1 MRWYIKDYFK
11 AFITKKN
18 IKNSLIFIGA
28 FFVFAIIIAFLLPP
42 QSEDASVGEG
52 FFVNLVMIV
61 PLAAAVFFILI
72 SFRLKVHPEV
82 IYSSSIRAKIIL
94 ALIVIATVPT
104 IPIIV
109 ITSNILNST
118 INQFFTEKTVAALE
132 KSVDLANEKI
142 LAMEDILVEQLNQ
155 LKYDLNNN
163 FISPAYMM
171 HPAFSKRYMNANIS
185 LLVAV
190 IETKAELNNKV
201 RVLYSINDNYAIL
214 SNIIIFLGLT
224 RITDATNCYRLSI
237 MNNVYS
243 VAYTQYGPYCIVLY
257 RLIPKDMFITVDFIN
272 TSYSEYKKQEFL
284 KPYFQTGIGI
294 ALILLSLGIILLA
307 IVLSI
312 MISQSITRP
321 VFELVTAAQ
330 KIAKGDFSIN
340 LTRKEQDEIAV
351 LYESFNQMARQLE
364 HGRKMMYQTQKLQ
377 AWSDIARKLIHEIKN
392 PLTPI
397 RLSAER
403 LYRRYEENHPE
414 FPAIVKDA
422 TKTIVEEVNILM
434 NMLSE
439 FSKFARLPEINMVKE
454 NINSII
460 ENCVAMYQG
469 NEMISFIVDLDA
481 TVPPVMCD
489 KALLRQAFLNIIQ
502 NSIEAKATVMTVTS
516 KYDGENNFVYVQFK
530 DNGVGISEENLNKVF
545 EPTFSTKESGM
556 GLGLAIVEKIIIDH
570 KWNIACESQQG
581 HGTQFII
588 TIPLQ

>member
-1 MRWYIKDYFK
+1 MMSFPIKDYLK
-11 AFITKKN
+11 EYVSKKN

-28 FFVFAIIIAFLLPP
+28 FFIFATIIAFLLPP
-42 QSEDASVGEG
+42 QSENTSVGEG

-72 SFRLKVHPEV
+72 SFRLRVHPEV
-82 IYSSSIRAKIIL
+82 IYSSSIRTKIAL

-118 INQFFTEKTVAALE
+118 INQFFTEKTISALE
-132 KSVDLANEKI
+132 KSVDLANQMVLE
-142 LAMEDILVEQLNQ
+142 AEENLVQQLNQ
-155 LKYDLNNN
+155 LRYDLNNHYV
-163 FISPAYMM
+163 STEYLL
-171 HPAFSKRYMNANIS
+171 HPAFSQRYMYAKTSLIVTLVETKGVLQNNVTLLHAGNNNPDIVSNIVTFLQLAHIANITHCS
-185 LLVAV
+185 
-190 IETKAELNNKV
+190 
-201 RVLYSINDNYAIL
+201 
-214 SNIIIFLGLT
+214 
-224 RITDATNCYRLSI
+224 RLSI
-237 MNNVYS
+237 FNNIYS
-243 VAYTQYGPYCIVLY
+243 VAYTQYGPYCIVMY
-257 RLIPKDMFITVDFIN
+257 RLIPKDMFATADFLN
-272 TSYSEYKKQEFL
+272 TAYSEYKKQEFL

-307 IVLSI
+307 IILSI

-321 VFELVTAAQ
+321 VLELVEASE
-330 KIAKGDFSIN
+330 KIAKGDFQIN
-340 LTRKEQDEIAV
+340 LSRKEQDEIAA
-351 LYESFNQMARQLE
+351 LYESFNQMAKQLD

-414 FPAIVKDA
+414 FPIIVKDA
-422 TKTIVEEVNILM
+422 TGTIIEEVNILM

-439 FSKFARLPEINMVKE
+439 FSKFARLPEINLAEE
-454 NINSII
+454 NINTIL
-460 ENCVAMYQG
+460 ENCIDIYG
-469 NEMISFIVDLDA
+469 NDAISFVTNLD
-481 TVPPVMCD
+481 TNLPPVMCD
-489 KALLRQAFLNIIQ
+489 KALVRQAFLNIIQ
-502 NSIEAKATVMTVTS
+502 NSIEAKTTEITITS
-516 KYDGENNFVYVQFK
+516 IYDKEKQVIYILFK
-530 DNGVGISEENLNKVF
+530 DNGVGIPEENLSKVF

-570 KWNIACESQQG
+570 KWNITCDSKG
-581 HGTQFII
+581 DGTQFTI

>member
-1 MRWYIKDYFK
+1 MMSLPIKDYLK
-11 AFITKKN
+11 EYVSKKN

-28 FFVFAIIIAFLLPP
+28 FFIFATIIAFLLPP
-42 QSEDASVGEG
+42 QSENTSVGEG

-72 SFRLKVHPEV
+72 SFRLRVHPEV
-82 IYSSSIRAKIIL
+82 IYSSSIRTKIAL

-118 INQFFTEKTVAALE
+118 INQFFTEKTISALE
-132 KSVDLANEKI
+132 KSVDLANQMVLE
-142 LAMEDILVEQLNQ
+142 AEENLVQQLNQ
-155 LKYDLNNN
+155 LRYDLNNHYV
-163 FISPAYMM
+163 STEYLL
-171 HPAFSKRYMNANIS
+171 HPSFSQRYRYANTS
-185 LLVAV
+185 LIVTLV
-190 IETKAELNNKV
+190 ETKGVLQNNV
-201 RVLYSINDNYAIL
+201 TLLHAGNNNPDIV
-214 SNIIIFLGLT
+214 SNIVTFLQLAH
-224 RITDATNCYRLSI
+224 ITNIAHCSRLSI
-237 MNNVYS
+237 FNNIYS
-243 VAYTQYGPYCIVLY
+243 VAYTQYGPYCIVMY
-257 RLIPKDMFITVDFIN
+257 RLIPKDMFATADFLN
-272 TSYSEYKKQEFL
+272 TAYSEYKKQEFL

-307 IVLSI
+307 IILSI

-321 VFELVTAAQ
+321 VLELVEASE
-330 KIAKGDFSIN
+330 KIAKGDFQIN
-340 LTRKEQDEIAV
+340 LSRKEQDEIAA
-351 LYESFNQMARQLE
+351 LYESFNQMAKQLD

-414 FPAIVKDA
+414 FPIIVKDA
-422 TKTIVEEVNILM
+422 TSTIIEEVNILM

-439 FSKFARLPEINMVKE
+439 FSKFARLPEINLAEE
-454 NINSII
+454 NINTIL
-460 ENCVAMYQG
+460 ENCIDIYG
-469 NEMISFIVDLDA
+469 NDAISFVTNLD
-481 TVPPVMCD
+481 TNLPPVMCD
-489 KALLRQAFLNIIQ
+489 KALVRQAFLNIIQ
-502 NSIEAKATVMTVTS
+502 NSIEAKTTEITITS
-516 KYDGENNFVYVQFK
+516 IYDKEKQVIYILFK
-530 DNGVGISEENLNKVF
+530 DNGVGIPEENLSKVF

-570 KWNIACESQQG
+570 KWNITCDSKG
-581 HGTQFII
+581 DGTQFTI

>member
-1 MRWYIKDYFK
+1 MMSFPIKDYLK
-11 AFITKKN
+11 EYVSKKN

-28 FFVFAIIIAFLLPP
+28 FFIFATIIAFLLPP
-42 QSEDASVGEG
+42 QSENTSVGEG

-72 SFRLKVHPEV
+72 SFRLRVHPEV
-82 IYSSSIRAKIIL
+82 IYSSSIRTKIAL

-118 INQFFTEKTVAALE
+118 INQFFTEKTISALE
-132 KSVDLANEKI
+132 KSVDLANQMVLE
-142 LAMEDILVEQLNQ
+142 AEENLVQQLNQ
-155 LKYDLNNN
+155 LKYDLNNHYV
-163 FISPAYMM
+163 STEYLL
-171 HPAFSKRYMNANIS
+171 HPAFSQRYMYAKTSLIVTLVETKGVLQNNVTLLHAGNNNPDIVSNIVTFLQLAHIANITHCS
-185 LLVAV
+185 
-190 IETKAELNNKV
+190 
-201 RVLYSINDNYAIL
+201 
-214 SNIIIFLGLT
+214 
-224 RITDATNCYRLSI
+224 RLSI
-237 MNNVYS
+237 FNNIYS
-243 VAYTQYGPYCIVLY
+243 VAYTQYGPYCIVMY
-257 RLIPKDMFITVDFIN
+257 RLIPKDMFATADFLN
-272 TSYSEYKKQEFL
+272 TAYSEYKKQEFL

-307 IVLSI
+307 IILSI

-321 VFELVTAAQ
+321 VLELVEASE
-330 KIAKGDFSIN
+330 KIAKGDFQIN
-340 LTRKEQDEIAV
+340 LSRKEQDEIAA
-351 LYESFNQMARQLE
+351 LYESFNQMAKQLD

-414 FPAIVKDA
+414 FPIIVKDA
-422 TKTIVEEVNILM
+422 TGTIIEEVNILM

-439 FSKFARLPEINMVKE
+439 FSKFARLPEINLAEE
-454 NINSII
+454 NINTIL
-460 ENCVAMYQG
+460 ENCIDIYG
-469 NEMISFIVDLDA
+469 NDAISFVTNLD
-481 TVPPVMCD
+481 TNLPPVMCD
-489 KALLRQAFLNIIQ
+489 KALVRQAFLNIIQ
-502 NSIEAKATVMTVTS
+502 NSIEAKTTEITITS
-516 KYDGENNFVYVQFK
+516 IYDKEKQVIYILFK
-530 DNGVGISEENLNKVF
+530 DNGVGIPEENLSKVF

-570 KWNIACESQQG
+570 KWNITCDSKG
-581 HGTQFII
+581 DGTQFTI

>member
-1 MRWYIKDYFK
+1 MTVLNIKDYIK
-11 AFITKKN
+11 EYISKKN

-28 FFVFAIIIAFLLPP
+28 FFIFATIIAFLLPP
-42 QSEDASVGEG
+42 QGENASVGEG

-82 IYSSSIRAKIIL
+82 IYSSSIRTKIAL
-94 ALIVIATVPT
+94 ALIIIATVPT

-109 ITSNILNST
+109 ITSNIVNST
-118 INQFFTEKTVAALE
+118 INQFFTEKTISALE
-132 KSVDLANEKI
+132 KSVALANEKI
-142 LAMEDILVEQLNQ
+142 QETEENLVQQLNQ
-155 LKYDLNNN
+155 LKYDLNNHY
-163 FISPAYMM
+163 ISTAYLVY
-171 HPAFSKRYMNANIS
+171 PSFGKRYVYTNTSLFVTLVEKRGVLQNSVRLLCSSNNNPDIVSNI
-185 LLVAV
+185 LTFL
-190 IETKAELNNKV
+190 ELTH
-201 RVLYSINDNYAIL
+201 INDMAHC
-214 SNIIIFLGLT
+214 S
-224 RITDATNCYRLSI
+224 RLSI
-237 MNNVYS
+237 FNDVYS
-243 VAYTQYGPYCIVLY
+243 VAYAQYGTYCIVMY
-257 RLIPKDMFITVDFIN
+257 TLIPKNMLATADFLN

-307 IVLSI
+307 IILSV

-321 VFELVTAAQ
+321 VLELVDASE
-330 KIAKGDFSIN
+330 KIARGDFLIN

-351 LYESFNQMARQLE
+351 LYESFNQMAKQLD

-414 FPAIVKDA
+414 FPLIVKDA
-422 TKTIVEEVNILM
+422 TRTIIEEVTILM

-439 FSKFARLPEINMVKE
+439 FSKFARLPEINLAE
-454 NINSII
+454 DNINSIL
-460 ENCVAMYQG
+460 ENCIDMYG
-469 NEMISFIVDLDA
+469 NDAISFITNLDNNL
-481 TVPPVMCD
+481 PPVRCD
-489 KALLRQAFLNIIQ
+489 KTLLRQAFLNIIQ
-502 NSIEAKATVMTVTS
+502 NSIEAKATEIVIS
-516 KYDGENNFVYVQFK
+516 SIYDKGKEVLYVLFK
-530 DNGVGISEENLNKVF
+530 DNGVGIPEENLGKVF

-570 KWNIACESQQG
+570 KWNIACDSKGQ
-581 HGTQFII
+581 GTQFTI

>member
-1 MRWYIKDYFK
+1 MMILSIKDYLK
-11 AFITKKN
+11 EYISKKN
-18 IKNSLIFIGA
+18 IKNSLIFIGT
-28 FFVFAIIIAFLLPP
+28 FFIFATIIAFLLPP
-42 QSEDASVGEG
+42 QSENTSVGEG
-52 FFVNLVMIV
+52 FFVNLVMII

-72 SFRLKVHPEV
+72 SFRLRVHPEV
-82 IYSSSIRAKIIL
+82 IYSSSIRTKIAL

-118 INQFFTEKTVAALE
+118 INQFFTEKTISALE
-132 KSVDLANEKI
+132 KSVDLANQMVLET
-142 LAMEDILVEQLNQ
+142 EENLVQQLNQ
-155 LKYDLNNN
+155 LRYDLNNRYVSTEYLLHPT
-163 FISPAYMM
+163 FSQRYMYTNTSL
-171 HPAFSKRYMNANIS
+171 FVTLVGSKRVLQNNVTVLYAGNNNPDIVSNIVTFLQLANINS
-185 LLVAV
+185 LAHC
-190 IETKAELNNKV
+190 
-201 RVLYSINDNYAIL
+201 S
-214 SNIIIFLGLT
+214 
-224 RITDATNCYRLSI
+224 RLSI
-237 MNNVYS
+237 FNNNYS
-243 VAYTQYGPYCIVLY
+243 VAYTQYGPYCIVMY
-257 RLIPKDMFITVDFIN
+257 RLIPKDMFATADFLN
-272 TSYSEYKKQEFL
+272 TAYSEYKKQEFL

-307 IVLSI
+307 IILSI

-321 VFELVTAAQ
+321 VLELVEASE
-330 KIAKGDFSIN
+330 KIAKGDFLIN

-351 LYESFNQMARQLE
+351 LYESFNQMAKQLD

-414 FPAIVKDA
+414 FPIIVKDA
-422 TKTIVEEVNILM
+422 TNTIIEEVNILM

-439 FSKFARLPEINMVKE
+439 FSKFARLPEINLVKE
-454 NINSII
+454 NINTILEDCI
-460 ENCVAMYQG
+460 DMYG
-469 NEMISFIVDLDA
+469 NDAISFITNLD
-481 TVPPVMCD
+481 TNLPPVMCD

-502 NSIEAKATVMTVTS
+502 NSIEAKATKITITS
-516 KYDGENNFVYVQFK
+516 IYDKEKQVLYIQFK
-530 DNGVGISEENLNKVF
+530 DNGMGIPEENLSKVF

-570 KWNIACESQQG
+570 KWNITCDSKGE
-581 HGTQFII
+581 GTQFTI

>member
-1 MRWYIKDYFK
+1 MQWNVKELLKELIAR
-11 AFITKKN
+11 KN

-28 FFVFAIIIAFLLPP
+28 FFIFAIIIAFLLPP
-42 QSEDASVGEG
+42 QGENISIGEG

-61 PLAAAVFFILI
+61 PIAAAVFFILI
-72 SFRLKVHPEV
+72 SFRLRVHPQV
-82 IYSSSIRAKIIL
+82 IYSSSIRTKIVL

-109 ITSNILNST
+109 ITSNILNTT

-132 KSVDLANEKI
+132 KSVELANQKI
-142 LAMEDILVEQLNQ
+142 LETEDNLVQQMNQ

-163 FISPAYMM
+163 YINPAYML
-171 HPAFSKRYMNANIS
+171 HPAFSNRYAQFNTAVFVAFFKTKGIMQNSIT
-185 LLVAV
+185 LLYNSKDNVNV
-190 IETKAELNNKV
+190 VSSIITFLEL
-201 RVLYSINDNYAIL
+201 AH
-214 SNIIIFLGLT
+214 
-224 RITDATNCYRLSI
+224 ITDNVHCSRLSVLNS
-237 MNNVYS
+237 MYS
-243 VAYTQYGPYCIVLY
+243 VAYTQYGPYCIVMY
-257 RLIPKDMFITVDFIN
+257 TLIPREMIATADFLN

-294 ALILLSLGIILLA
+294 ALILLSLGIIMLA

-321 VFELVTAAQ
+321 VFELVEAAE
-330 KIAKGDFSIN
+330 KVARGDFSVN
-340 LTRKEQDEIAV
+340 LIRKENDEIAV
-351 LYESFNQMARQLE
+351 LYESFNQMARQLD

-414 FPAIVKDA
+414 FPVIVKDA
-422 TKTIVEEVNILM
+422 TRTIIDEVNILM

-439 FSKFARLPEINMVKE
+439 FSKFARLPEINLTKE
-454 NINSII
+454 NINTIL
-460 ENCVAMYQG
+460 ENCVSIYHG
-469 NEMISFIVDLDA
+469 NDAITFVVELDDNI
-481 TVPPVMCD
+481 PPVMCD
-489 KALLRQAFLNIIQ
+489 RNLLRQAFLNIIQ
-502 NSIEAKATVMTVTS
+502 NAIEAKSTVITVTS
-516 KYDGENNFVYVQFK
+516 KYDSIKEVINVIFK
-530 DNGVGISEENLNKVF
+530 DNGVGIPEENLNKVF

-570 KWNIACESQQG
+570 KWNIACDSKGQ
-581 HGTQFII
+581 GTQFII
-588 TIPLQ
+588 TIPLK

>member
-1 MRWYIKDYFK
+1 MLLSIKDYLK
-11 AFITKKN
+11 EYVSKKN
-18 IKNSLIFIGA
+18 IKNSLIFIGT
-28 FFVFAIIIAFLLPP
+28 FFIFATIIAFLLPP
-42 QSEDASVGEG
+42 QSENTSVGEG

-72 SFRLKVHPEV
+72 SFRLRVHPEV
-82 IYSSSIRAKIIL
+82 IYSSSIRTKIAL

-109 ITSNILNST
+109 ITNNIVNST
-118 INQFFTEKTVAALE
+118 INQFFTEKTISALE
-132 KSVDLANEKI
+132 KSVDLANQMVLET
-142 LAMEDILVEQLNQ
+142 EENLVKQLNQ
-155 LKYDLNNN
+155 LRYDLNNHYV
-163 FISPAYMM
+163 STEYLL
-171 HPAFSKRYMNANIS
+171 HPAFIQRYMYTNTS
-185 LLVAV
+185 LFVTLVGSKDV
-190 IETKAELNNKV
+190 LQNNV
-201 RVLYSINDNYAIL
+201 TLLYAGNNNPDIV
-214 SNIIIFLGLT
+214 SNIVTFLQLAH
-224 RITDATNCYRLSI
+224 ITSLAHCSRLSI
-237 MNNVYS
+237 LNNIYS
-243 VAYTQYGPYCIVLY
+243 VAYTQYGPYCIVMY
-257 RLIPKDMFITVDFIN
+257 RLIPKDMFATADFLN
-272 TSYSEYKKQEFL
+272 TAYSEYKKQEFL

-307 IVLSI
+307 IILSI

-321 VFELVTAAQ
+321 VLELVEASE
-330 KIAKGDFSIN
+330 KIAKGDFLIN

-351 LYESFNQMARQLE
+351 LYESFNQMAKQLD

-414 FPAIVKDA
+414 FPIIVKDA
-422 TKTIVEEVNILM
+422 TNTIIEEVNILM

-439 FSKFARLPEINMVKE
+439 FSKFARLPEINLVKE
-454 NINSII
+454 NINTILEDCI
-460 ENCVAMYQG
+460 AMYG
-469 NEMISFIVDLDA
+469 NDAILFIINLD
-481 TVPPVMCD
+481 TNLPPVMCD

-502 NSIEAKATVMTVTS
+502 NSIEAKATEITITS
-516 KYDGENNFVYVQFK
+516 MYDKEKQVLYIQFN
-530 DNGVGISEENLNKVF
+530 DNGIGIPEENLSKVF

-570 KWNIACESQQG
+570 KWNITCDSKG
-581 HGTQFII
+581 KGTQFTI

>member
-1 MRWYIKDYFK
+1 MLLHIKDYLK
-11 AFITKKN
+11 EYVSKQN

-28 FFVFAIIIAFLLPP
+28 FFIFAIIIAFLLPP
-42 QSEDASVGEG
+42 QSENTSVGEG

-61 PLAAAVFFILI
+61 PLAGAVFFILI
-72 SFRLKVHPEV
+72 SFRLRVHPEV
-82 IYSSSIRAKIIL
+82 IYSSSIRTKIAL

-118 INQFFTEKTVAALE
+118 INQFFTEKTISALE
-132 KSVDLANEKI
+132 KSVDLANTKI
-142 LAMEDILVEQLNQ
+142 LENEENLMQQLNQ
-155 LKYDLNNN
+155 LRYDLNNQYIHIAHILQPS
-163 FISPAYMM
+163 FSQRYAYTNSS
-171 HPAFSKRYMNANIS
+171 FFVT
-185 LLVAV
+185 LL
-190 IETKAELNNKV
+190 ETKGVLHNKV
-201 RVLYSINDNYAIL
+201 TLLYPGNDNPGIVSSL
-214 SNIIIFLGLT
+214 VTFLELAH
-224 RITDATNCYRLSI
+224 INSLPHCSRLSI
-237 MNNVYS
+237 LNNLYS
-243 VAYTQYGPYCIVLY
+243 VAFMQYGPYCIVMY
-257 RLIPKDMFITVDFIN
+257 RLIPKDMFATADFLN

-307 IVLSI
+307 VVLSI

-321 VFELVTAAQ
+321 VLELVEASQ
-330 KIAKGDFSIN
+330 KIAKGDFLVH

-351 LYESFNQMARQLE
+351 LYESFNQMARQLD

-403 LYRRYEENHPE
+403 LYRRYEEHHPE
-414 FPAIVKDA
+414 FPLILKDA
-422 TKTIVEEVNILM
+422 TSTIIEEVNILM

-439 FSKFARLPEINMVKE
+439 FSKFARLPEINLVYE
-454 NINSII
+454 NINSIL
-460 ENCVAMYQG
+460 ENCIAIYQG
-469 NEMISFIVDLDA
+469 NDAITFDVDLDTA
-481 TVPPVMCD
+481 IPQVMCD
-489 KALLRQAFLNIIQ
+489 KILLRQAFLNIIQ
-502 NSIEAKATVMTVTS
+502 NSIEAKATVIGIAS
-516 KYDGENNFVYVQFK
+516 RYDATKGFISIVFK
-530 DNGVGISEENLNKVF
+530 DNGVGISEENLNKIF

-570 KWNIACESQQG
+570 KWNITCESAGQ
-581 HGTQFII
+581 GTQFTI

>member
-1 MRWYIKDYFK
+1 MSFPIKDYLK
-11 AFITKKN
+11 EYVSKKN

-28 FFVFAIIIAFLLPP
+28 FFIFATIIAFLLPP
-42 QSEDASVGEG
+42 QSENTSVGEG

-72 SFRLKVHPEV
+72 SFRLRVHPEV
-82 IYSSSIRAKIIL
+82 IYSSSIRTKIAL

-118 INQFFTEKTVAALE
+118 INQFFTEKTILRW
-132 KSVDLANEKI
+132 KNLVDLANQMVLE
-142 LAMEDILVEQLNQ
+142 AEENLVQQLNQ
-155 LKYDLNNN
+155 LKYDLNNHYV
-163 FISPAYMM
+163 STEYLL
-171 HPAFSKRYMNANIS
+171 HPAFSQRYMYAKTSLIVTLVETKGVLQNNVTLLHAGNNNPDIVSNIVTFLQLAHIANITHCS
-185 LLVAV
+185 
-190 IETKAELNNKV
+190 
-201 RVLYSINDNYAIL
+201 
-214 SNIIIFLGLT
+214 
-224 RITDATNCYRLSI
+224 RLSI
-237 MNNVYS
+237 FNNIYS
-243 VAYTQYGPYCIVLY
+243 VAYTQYGPYCIVMY
-257 RLIPKDMFITVDFIN
+257 RLIPKDMFATADFLN
-272 TSYSEYKKQEFL
+272 TAYSEYKKQEFL

-307 IVLSI
+307 IILSI

-321 VFELVTAAQ
+321 VLELVEASE
-330 KIAKGDFSIN
+330 KIAKGDFQIN
-340 LTRKEQDEIAV
+340 LSRKEQDEIAA
-351 LYESFNQMARQLE
+351 LYESFNQMAKQLD

-414 FPAIVKDA
+414 FPIIVKDA
-422 TKTIVEEVNILM
+422 TGTIIEEVNILM

-439 FSKFARLPEINMVKE
+439 FSKFARLPEINLAEE
-454 NINSII
+454 NINTIL
-460 ENCVAMYQG
+460 ENCIDIYG
-469 NEMISFIVDLDA
+469 NDAISFVTNLD
-481 TVPPVMCD
+481 TNLPPVMCD
-489 KALLRQAFLNIIQ
+489 KALVRQAFLNIIQ
-502 NSIEAKATVMTVTS
+502 NSIEAKTTEITITS
-516 KYDGENNFVYVQFK
+516 IYDKEKQVIYILFK
-530 DNGVGISEENLNKVF
+530 DNGVGIPEENLSKVF

-570 KWNIACESQQG
+570 KWNITCDSKG
-581 HGTQFII
+581 DGTQFTI

>member
-1 MRWYIKDYFK
+1 MVLSSVKNFIKEY
-11 AFITKKN
+11 TSKKN
-18 IKNSLIFIGA
+18 IKNSLVFIGA
-28 FFVFAIIIAFLLPP
+28 FFIFATIIAFLLPP
-42 QSEDASVGEG
+42 QGENASVGEG

-61 PLAAAVFFILI
+61 PLAGAVFFILI
-72 SFRLKVHPEV
+72 SFRLRVHPEV
-82 IYSSSIRAKIIL
+82 IYSSSIRTKIAL

-109 ITSNILNST
+109 ITSNILNTT
-118 INQFFTEKTVAALE
+118 INQFFTEKTISALE

-142 LAMEDILVEQLNQ
+142 IETEENLVQQLNQ
-155 LKYDLNNN
+155 LRYDLNNHY
-163 FISPAYMM
+163 ISTAYLL
-171 HPAFSKRYMNANIS
+171 HPSFGKRYVYTNTS
-185 LLVAV
+185 LFVTLV
-190 IETKAELNNKV
+190 ETKGVLQNSVRLLYTTKNNAGIVSNMVTFLELAH
-201 RVLYSINDNYAIL
+201 IN
-214 SNIIIFLGLT
+214 GL
-224 RITDATNCYRLSI
+224 AQCSRLSI
-237 MNNVYS
+237 SNNIYS
-243 VAYTQYGPYCIVLY
+243 VAYTQYGPYCIVMY
-257 RLIPKDMFITVDFIN
+257 TLIPKDMFATADFLN

-307 IVLSI
+307 IILSI

-321 VFELVTAAQ
+321 VLELVEASE

-351 LYESFNQMARQLE
+351 LYESFNQMAKQLD

-414 FPAIVKDA
+414 FSLIVKDA
-422 TKTIVEEVNILM
+422 TNTIIEEVNILM

-439 FSKFARLPEINMVKE
+439 FSKFARLPEINLAEE
-454 NINSII
+454 NINSIL
-460 ENCVAMYQG
+460 ENCIDMYG
-469 NEMISFIVDLDA
+469 NDATSFILNLDA
-481 TVPPVMCD
+481 NLPPVKCD
-489 KALLRQAFLNIIQ
+489 KTLLRQAFLNIIQ
-502 NSIEAKATVMTVTS
+502 NSIEAKATQITIS
-516 KYDGENNFVYVQFK
+516 SIYDKGKEVLYIIFK
-530 DNGVGISEENLNKVF
+530 DNGVGIPEENLSKVF

-570 KWNIACESQQG
+570 KWNITCDSKGQ
-581 HGTQFII
+581 GTQFTI

>member
-1 MRWYIKDYFK
+1 MIVSSVKNFIKEY
-11 AFITKKN
+11 TSKKN

-28 FFVFAIIIAFLLPP
+28 FFIFATIIAFLLPP
-42 QSEDASVGEG
+42 QGENASVGEG

-61 PLAAAVFFILI
+61 PLAGAVFFILI
-72 SFRLKVHPEV
+72 SFRLRVHPEV
-82 IYSSSIRAKIIL
+82 IYSNSIRTKIAL

-104 IPIIV
+104 VPIIV
-109 ITSNILNST
+109 ITSNILNTT
-118 INQFFTEKTVAALE
+118 INQFFTEKTISALE

-142 LAMEDILVEQLNQ
+142 IETEENLVQQLNQ
-155 LKYDLNNN
+155 LRYDLNNRY
-163 FISPAYMM
+163 ISTAYLL
-171 HPAFSKRYMNANIS
+171 HPSFGKRYGYTNTS
-185 LLVAV
+185 LFVTLV
-190 IETKAELNNKV
+190 ETKGVLQNSVRLLYTTNNNAGIV
-201 RVLYSINDNYAIL
+201 
-214 SNIIIFLGLT
+214 SNIVTFLELAHINGL
-224 RITDATNCYRLSI
+224 AHCSRLSI
-237 MNNVYS
+237 SNNIYS
-243 VAYTQYGPYCIVLY
+243 VAYTQYGPYCIVMY
-257 RLIPKDMFITVDFIN
+257 TLIPKDWFATADFLN

-307 IVLSI
+307 IILSI

-321 VFELVTAAQ
+321 VLELVEASE

-351 LYESFNQMARQLE
+351 LYESFNQMAKQLD

-414 FPAIVKDA
+414 FPLIVKDA
-422 TKTIVEEVNILM
+422 TNTIIEEVNILM

-439 FSKFARLPEINMVKE
+439 FSKFARLPEINLAEE
-454 NINSII
+454 NINSIL
-460 ENCVAMYQG
+460 ENCIDMYG
-469 NEMISFIVDLDA
+469 NDATSFIVNLDA
-481 TVPPVMCD
+481 NLPTVKCD
-489 KALLRQAFLNIIQ
+489 KTLLRQAFLNIIQ
-502 NSIEAKATVMTVTS
+502 NSIEAKATQITIS
-516 KYDGENNFVYVQFK
+516 SIYDKGKEVLYIIFK
-530 DNGVGISEENLNKVF
+530 DNGVGIPEENLSKVF

-570 KWNIACESQQG
+570 KWNITCDSKGQ
-581 HGTQFII
+581 GTQFTI

>member
-1 MRWYIKDYFK
+1 MSFPIKDYLK
-11 AFITKKN
+11 EYVSKKN

-28 FFVFAIIIAFLLPP
+28 FFIFATIIAFLLPP
-42 QSEDASVGEG
+42 QSENTSVGEG

-72 SFRLKVHPEV
+72 SFRLRVHPEV
-82 IYSSSIRAKIIL
+82 IYSSSIRTKIAL

-118 INQFFTEKTVAALE
+118 INQFFTEKTISALE
-132 KSVDLANEKI
+132 KSVDLANQMVLE
-142 LAMEDILVEQLNQ
+142 AEENLVQQLNQ
-155 LKYDLNNN
+155 LKYDLNNHYV
-163 FISPAYMM
+163 STEYLL
-171 HPAFSKRYMNANIS
+171 HPAFSQRYMYAKTSLIVTLVETKGVLQNNVTLLHAGNNNPDIVSNIVTFLQLAHIANITHCS
-185 LLVAV
+185 
-190 IETKAELNNKV
+190 
-201 RVLYSINDNYAIL
+201 
-214 SNIIIFLGLT
+214 
-224 RITDATNCYRLSI
+224 RLSI
-237 MNNVYS
+237 FNNIYS
-243 VAYTQYGPYCIVLY
+243 VAYTQYGPYCIVMY
-257 RLIPKDMFITVDFIN
+257 RLIPKDMFATADFLN
-272 TSYSEYKKQEFL
+272 TAYSEYKKQEFL

-307 IVLSI
+307 IILSI

-321 VFELVTAAQ
+321 VLELVEASE
-330 KIAKGDFSIN
+330 KIAKGDFQIN
-340 LTRKEQDEIAV
+340 LSRKEQDEIAA
-351 LYESFNQMARQLE
+351 LYESFNQMAKQLD

-414 FPAIVKDA
+414 FPIIVKDA
-422 TKTIVEEVNILM
+422 TGTIIEEVNILM

-439 FSKFARLPEINMVKE
+439 FSKFARLPEINLAEE
-454 NINSII
+454 NINTIL
-460 ENCVAMYQG
+460 ENCIDIYG
-469 NEMISFIVDLDA
+469 NDAISFVTNLD
-481 TVPPVMCD
+481 TNLPPVMCD
-489 KALLRQAFLNIIQ
+489 KALVRQAFLNIIQ
-502 NSIEAKATVMTVTS
+502 NSIEAKTTEITITS
-516 KYDGENNFVYVQFK
+516 IYDKEKQVIYILFK
-530 DNGVGISEENLNKVF
+530 DNGVGIPEENLSKVF

-570 KWNIACESQQG
+570 KWNITCDSKG
-581 HGTQFII
+581 DGTQFTI

>member
-1 MRWYIKDYFK
+1 MLVSIKGYLK
-11 AFITKKN
+11 EYVSKQN
-18 IKNSLIFIGA
+18 IKNSLIFIGT
-28 FFVFAIIIAFLLPP
+28 FFIFATIIAFLLPP
-42 QSEDASVGEG
+42 QSENTSVGEG

-72 SFRLKVHPEV
+72 SFRLRVHPEV
-82 IYSSSIRAKIIL
+82 IYSRSIRTKIAL

-118 INQFFTEKTVAALE
+118 IKQFFTEKTISALE
-132 KSVDLANEKI
+132 KSVDLANQMVFET
-142 LAMEDILVEQLNQ
+142 EENLVRQLNQ
-155 LKYDLNNN
+155 LRYDLKNNYV
-163 FISPAYMM
+163 STEYLL
-171 HPAFSKRYMNANIS
+171 HPAFRQRYIYTNTSFFVTLVESKRVLHNNVTLLYAGNNNPDIVFNIVTFLQLAHINS
-185 LLVAV
+185 LAHC
-190 IETKAELNNKV
+190 
-201 RVLYSINDNYAIL
+201 S
-214 SNIIIFLGLT
+214 
-224 RITDATNCYRLSI
+224 RLSI
-237 MNNVYS
+237 FNNMYS

-257 RLIPKDMFITVDFIN
+257 RLIPNEMFATADFLN
-272 TSYSEYKKQEFL
+272 TAYSEYKKQEFL

-307 IVLSI
+307 VILSI

-321 VFELVTAAQ
+321 VLELVEASK
-330 KIAKGDFSIN
+330 KIAKGDFQIN
-340 LTRKEQDEIAV
+340 LTRQEQDEIAV
-351 LYESFNQMARQLE
+351 LYESFNQMAKQLD

-377 AWSDIARKLIHEIKN
+377 AWSEIARKLIHEIKN

-414 FPAIVKDA
+414 FPVIVKDA
-422 TKTIVEEVNILM
+422 TGTIIEEVNILM

-439 FSKFARLPEINMVKE
+439 FSKFARLPEINLTQE
-454 NINSII
+454 NINTIL
-460 ENCVAMYQG
+460 ENCIDMYG
-469 NEMISFIVDLDA
+469 NDAISFITNLDA
-481 TVPPVMCD
+481 NLAPVMCD

-502 NSIEAKATVMTVTS
+502 NSIEAKANEITITS
-516 KYDGENNFVYVQFK
+516 MYDKEKQVVYIQFK
-530 DNGVGISEENLNKVF
+530 DNGMGIPEENLSKVF

-570 KWNIACESQQG
+570 KWNITCDSKGE
-581 HGTQFII
+581 GTQFTI